1 MNPTNAPQ
9 VSQVPA
15 LEGKR
20 FLVKYGGAAME
31 KPEVREA
38 VCAEVAALA
47 KQGVQLIVVHGG
59 GKEISRLIESLG
71 LQTTFIEGV
80 RVTDTEGMRA
90 TEMVLSGAVNKDL
103 VSRITR
109 NGTRA
114 VGISGRD
121 AHMIEAKPLV
131 GKNGEDFGLTGEV
144 VHVDPSVVE
153 ALLNAGFVPVISPV
167 GETEHGEPLN
177 LNADYAAAAIAGALG
192 TESCVFLTDVPG
204 VKKDGLV
211 LPKLTPD
218 DIKQLI
224 AEGTISG
231 GMIPKVECAVRAIDA
246 GCPEAIVCDAGRP
259 NIIASALESTTSTGT
274 SIRRSYSTA
283 V

>member
-1 MNPTNAPQ
+1 MNPTIVPE
-9 VSQVPA
+9 VSQVPS

-31 KPEVREA
+31 KPEVRDA

-59 GKEISRLIESLG
+59 GKEISRLIEDLG
-71 LQTTFIEGV
+71 LRTTFIEGV
-80 RVTDTEGMRA
+80 RVTDAEGMRA

-109 NGTRA
+109 NGSPA

-121 AHMIEAKPLV
+121 AHMIEAKPLI
-131 GKNGEDFGLTGEV
+131 GRNGEDFGLTGEV
-144 VHVDPSVVE
+144 VRVDPSVVE
-153 ALLNAGFVPVISPV
+153 ALLQAGFVPVISPV
-167 GETEHGEPLN
+167 GETESGAPLN
-177 LNADYAAAAIAGALG
+177 LNADYAAAAIAGALR

-218 DIKQLI
+218 DIEHLI

-246 GCPEAIVCDAGRP
+246 GCPEAIVCDAARP
-259 NIIASALESTTSTGT
+259 NIIASALESGTSAGT
-274 SIRRSYSTA
+274 SIRHSYSTG

>member
-1 MNPTNAPQ
+1 MNPTTMPHT
-9 VSQVPA
+9 SQTPS

-38 VCAEVAALA
+38 VCAEVAALSR
-47 KQGVQLIVVHGG
+47 QGVKLIVVHGG

-71 LQTTFIEGV
+71 LTTNFIEGV
-80 RVTDTEGMRA
+80 RVTDAEGMRA

-109 NGTRA
+109 NGTPA

-144 VHVDPSVVE
+144 VRVDPSVVE
-153 ALLNAGFVPVISPV
+153 ALLEAGFVPVISPV
-167 GETEHGEPLN
+167 GETASGAPLN

-211 LPKLTPD
+211 LPKLTPE
-218 DIKQLI
+218 DINQLI
-224 AEGTISG
+224 DEGTISG

-259 NIIASALESTTSTGT
+259 NIIASALESTSDAGT
-274 SIRRSYSTA
+274 SIRRSYGNA
-283 V
+283 L

>member
-1 MNPTNAPQ
+1 MNPTTMPQ
-9 VSQVPA
+9 TSQTPS

-38 VCAEVAALA
+38 VCAEVAQLA
-47 KQGVQLIVVHGG
+47 KQGVKLIVVHGG

-80 RVTDTEGMRA
+80 RVTDAEGMRA

-109 NGTRA
+109 NGTPA

-144 VHVDPSVVE
+144 VRVDPSVVE

-167 GETEHGEPLN
+167 GETASGDPLN

-192 TESCVFLTDVPG
+192 TETCVFLTDVPG

-211 LPKLTPD
+211 LPKLTPE
-218 DIKQLI
+218 DINQLI
-224 AEGTISG
+224 DDGTISG
-231 GMIPKVECAVRAIDA
+231 GMIPKVECAIRAIDA

-259 NIIASALESTTSTGT
+259 NIIASALESEACAGT
-274 SIRRSYSTA
+274 SIRRYFSTA
-283 V
+283 M

>member
-1 MNPTNAPQ
+1 MNPTTMPQ
-9 VSQVPA
+9 TSQTPS

-38 VCAEVAALA
+38 VCAEVAQLA
-47 KQGVQLIVVHGG
+47 KQGVKLIVVHGG

-80 RVTDTEGMRA
+80 RVTDAEGMRA

-109 NGTRA
+109 NGTPA

-144 VHVDPSVVE
+144 VRVDPSVVE

-167 GETEHGEPLN
+167 GETASGDPLN

-192 TESCVFLTDVPG
+192 TETCVFLTDVPG
-204 VKKDGLV
+204 VKKGGLV
-211 LPKLTPD
+211 LPKLTPE
-218 DIKQLI
+218 DINQLI
-224 AEGTISG
+224 DDGTISG
-231 GMIPKVECAVRAIDA
+231 GMIPKVECAIRAIDA

-259 NIIASALESTTSTGT
+259 NIIASALESEACAGT
-274 SIRRSYSTA
+274 SIRRYFSTA
-283 V
+283 M

>member
-1 MNPTNAPQ
+1 MNPTNMPHE
-9 VSQVPA
+9 SQTRS

-47 KQGVQLIVVHGG
+47 RQGARLIVVHGG
-59 GKEISRLIESLG
+59 GKEISRLIENLG
-71 LQTTFIEGV
+71 LKTNFIQGV
-80 RVTDTEGMRA
+80 RVTDDEGMRA

-109 NGTRA
+109 NGTPA
-114 VGISGRD
+114 IGISGRD

-144 VHVDPSVVE
+144 VRVDSRVVE
-153 ALLNAGFVPVISPV
+153 ALLEAGFVPVISPV
-167 GETEHGEPLN
+167 GETANGEPLN
-177 LNADYAAAAIAGALG
+177 LNADYVAAAIAGALR
-192 TESCVFLTDVPG
+192 TESCVFLTDVSG

-218 DIKQLI
+218 EINQLI
-224 AEGTISG
+224 EEGTISG

-259 NIIASALESTTSTGT
+259 NIIASALNSASNPGT
-274 SIRRSYSTA
+274 SIRRPYQCE